1 MAQAT
6 GILIARPR
14 PGLRRGRALFSL
26 YPLLALGLALFVVYP
41 LGMLLAQ
48 AVQADGRLSAGTVL
62 GLLRESYYRAVLLNT
77 LLLGVSVAGLGTVLA
92 TGYAYAM
99 TRVAMPGK
107 KFFHFVALLP
117 TISPPILMAL
127 SLILLYGRRGLIT
140 NGLLGLQSTLL
151 YGFWGLTAAQVLAYF
166 PFAYLLLLNLF
177 RGLDAS
183 LEEAAWTMGAHPGKI
198 LTTVTLPLLI
208 PGLASAV
215 LLLFSY
221 SFADLGNPLLLGGD
235 YPVLAA
241 QIYLTIIGLYD
252 MPRGAALALIL
263 LFPVTLVF
271 FAHKRLAERAAF
283 ASIGGRASS
292 MRHPQF
298 RHPAVRIGG
307 LLFCGGVCL
316 LILLQYATVLGGAV
330 TRLFGINHT
339 LTLKHFASALTAS
352 RDALV
357 DTIGLAAAAS
367 AASGVA
373 GLLIAYFVA
382 RSRVPG
388 RGALDFVASLPLAIP
403 GTVVGLGFAIAFNR
417 PPLLLTGTALIIV
430 AAFVVRSIPYSIR
443 SGVAA
448 LRQVDVSLD
457 EASTSMGATS
467 FQTLWRVILPLLR
480 PAVLAGMI
488 FTFTRSVT
496 TLSAVIFVVSP
507 HWALVTPTIL
517 SQMDRGDVGEAAA
530 LSVVLIVLVLLVI
543 HGVPRLLGR
552 DWREGTAA

>member
-1 MAQAT
+1 M
-6 GILIARPR
+6 
-14 PGLRRGRALFSL
+14 
-26 YPLLALGLALFVVYP
+26 
-41 LGMLLAQ
+41 
-48 AVQADGRLSAGTVL
+48 
-62 GLLRESYYRAVLLNT
+62 
-77 LLLGVSVAGLGTVLA
+77 
-92 TGYAYAM
+92 
-99 TRVAMPGK
+99 
-107 KFFHFVALLP
+107 
-117 TISPPILMAL
+117 
-127 SLILLYGRRGLIT
+127 
-140 NGLLGLQSTLL
+140 
-151 YGFWGLTAAQVLAYF
+151 
-166 PFAYLLLLNLF
+166 
-177 RGLDAS
+177 
-183 LEEAAWTMGAHPGKI
+183 
-198 LTTVTLPLLI
+198 
-208 PGLASAV
+208 
-215 LLLFSY
+215 
-221 SFADLGNPLLLGGD
+221 
-235 YPVLAA
+235 
-241 QIYLTIIGLYD
+241 
-252 MPRGAALALIL
+252 
-263 LFPVTLVF
+263 
-271 FAHKRLAERAAF
+271 
-283 ASIGGRASS
+283 
-292 MRHPQF
+292 
-298 RHPAVRIGG
+298 
-307 LLFCGGVCL
+307 
-316 LILLQYATVLGGAV
+316 LGGAV

-357 DTIGLAAAAS
+357 DTIGLAAVAS
-367 AASGVA
+367 AVSGVA

-417 PPLLLTGTALIIV
+417 PPFLLTGTALIIV